1 MKVSPEE
8 VARIAALARLRI
20 EDGKLPAFAGQFN
33 DILDYMDLLGQAD
46 TEGVEPLYSPV
57 EAPARLREDAAES
70 EYSREEVLAGA
81 PESDGSHFIVPK
93 IV

>member
-1 MKVSPEE
+1 MKISPEQ
-8 VARIAALARLRI
+8 VAKIATLARLRI
-20 EDGKLPAFAGQFN
+20 AEDTLGAFAGQFN

-57 EAPARLREDAAES
+57 DATARMREDKAES
-70 EYSREEVLAGA
+70 RYEREELLAGA
-81 PESDGSHFIVPK
+81 PETDGSHFIVPK